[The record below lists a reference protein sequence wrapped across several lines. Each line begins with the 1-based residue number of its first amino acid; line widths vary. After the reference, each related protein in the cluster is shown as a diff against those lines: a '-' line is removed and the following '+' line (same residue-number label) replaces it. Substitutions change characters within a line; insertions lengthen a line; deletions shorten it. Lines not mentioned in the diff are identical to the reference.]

1 MKKILI
7 FLILIPIFINIEFPD
22 FHIYST
28 LDSLLKKLKTN
39 IPEYITDIRDK
50 IIDFKDMAFETQ
62 QEILNEL
69 NDTMK
74 AVIKEIK
81 ENKDNINESIKE
93 FIEEGTKIAGLLTG
107 RDCGILDYIPFYEC
121 SEIKKYILKQI
132 LGTIRDEFQCSK
144 IIELITTN
152 LISKSL
158 TNNLKSVLF
167 FIETLSSNPDAFIEG
182 SAQILFDVINCM
194 QEKLDIYWPKI
205 EDYIDMKEIS
215 SEVKKD
221 SLFILIHSLTNLIEL
236 VRQEEKDGILTKL
249 NGLIY
254 TDMAKKLQKSIFNFA
269 KVFNEF
275 GTNFYNIS
283 SSFALNVIVNPG
295 ALGLSTDS
303 QVFVSNNDNKGIKLI
318 LHTNYL
324 LRMKG
329 AYSMQTIVFDS
340 PLVSVRAKR
349 EVEKDISNYF
359 VGITLYDKDGN
370 EIYVTD
376 INIEDFRPQ
385 ILYEKKLY
393 NAMKT
398 CLFYNEDDDK
408 LESDGIKT
416 EDNYFLDGKSYIR
429 CIPKHLSVFTIGVSE
444 KRLYT
449 LKRIMI
455 IIFLILIF
463 MILTIIGF
471 ICFRKRTNKKI
482 NNIDI
487 ENISGKTKNYMG
499 LDEEKSK

>member
-7 FLILIPIFINIEFPD
+7 FLILIPIFINIEYPD

-74 AVIKEIK
+74 TVIKEIK
-81 ENKDNINESIKE
+81 ESKDNINENIKE

-121 SEIKKYILKQI
+121 SDIKKYILKQI

-221 SLFILIHSLTNLIEL
+221 SLFILIYSVTNLIEL

-254 TDMAKKLQKSIFNFA
+254 TDMAKNYK
-269 KVFNEF
+269 KV
-275 GTNFYNIS
+275 
-283 SSFALNVIVNPG
+283 
-295 ALGLSTDS
+295 
-303 QVFVSNNDNKGIKLI
+303 
-318 LHTNYL
+318 
-324 LRMKG
+324 
-329 AYSMQTIVFDS
+329 
-340 PLVSVRAKR
+340 
-349 EVEKDISNYF
+349 
-359 VGITLYDKDGN
+359 
-370 EIYVTD
+370 
-376 INIEDFRPQ
+376 
-385 ILYEKKLY
+385 
-393 NAMKT
+393 
-398 CLFYNEDDDK
+398 
-408 LESDGIKT
+408 
-416 EDNYFLDGKSYIR
+416 
-429 CIPKHLSVFTIGVSE
+429 
-444 KRLYT
+444 
-449 LKRIMI
+449 
-455 IIFLILIF
+455 FLILQKFSMNLEPIS
-463 MILTIIGF
+463 II
-471 ICFRKRTNKKI
+471 
-482 NNIDI
+482 
-487 ENISGKTKNYMG
+487 
-499 LDEEKSK
+499 